1 MNEQGAKIGTGR
13 KRALLALVL
22 LGSSL
27 SLSACGLSNF
37 EVVTGAISAATQ
49 GIFSDPK
56 VNLREKNYAAADYLL
71 QQSGNYLN
79 RTGTIL
85 AKPLVETDN
94 PAAPSPLG
102 RRISADV
109 GARLA
114 ELGYNLNLK
123 EVAAPADKVLYQTPE
138 AVPEF
143 VLSGSYLKKK
153 DKIEVYLRLFENAS
167 QKIISAFNYTMPY
180 DSELRKLSEADTQI
194 FRTGHPQPD

>member
-1 MNEQGAKIGTGR
+1 M
-13 KRALLALVL
+13 
-22 LGSSL
+22 
-27 SLSACGLSNF
+27 SNF
-37 EVVTGAISAATQ
+37 EIVTGAISAATQ

-79 RTGTIL
+79 RIGVIV
-85 AKPLVETDN
+85 AKPLVESDN

-138 AVPEF
+138 VVPEF

-167 QKIISAFNYTMPY
+167 QKIISSFNYTMPY
-180 DSELRKLSEADTQI
+180 DSELRKFSEADTQI
-194 FRTGHPQPD
+194 FRVPPQ